1 MLEGA
6 TATLIAQVRGA
17 LTGVD
22 DIAATSVTVTT
33 APCTTERNDV
43 GFAGFEETSTVTRND
58 IVSTRDQRQLEARSA
73 ADDVTAM
80 PHRLAEK
87 RERDRHDGYAPGY
100 LIDERRTT
108 K

>member
-58 IVSTRDQRQLEARSA
+58 IVSTRDQRQHEARNGPAQIAETVNDSA
-73 ADDVTAM
+73 NSSLVLGSIPTVSV
-80 PHRLAEK
+80 
-87 RERDRHDGYAPGY
+87 
-100 LIDERRTT
+100 
-108 K
+108 